1 VDSGAQT
8 HVWPN
13 PHTYVQGVSPRG
25 QRDAQNLSQAL
36 GKMQEEVEAAERV
49 PAVCDSTPRPGVLV
63 VKLLGGSVDVR
74 DAGGL
79 GLLQGCVLLVE
90 VLFDHFH
97 RCGWILDVSLISACI
112 LGACLMGL
120 GSVDVR
126 DALYQYRRY
135 I

>member
-1 VDSGAQT
+1 
-8 HVWPN
+8 
-13 PHTYVQGVSPRG
+13 
-25 QRDAQNLSQAL
+25 
-36 GKMQEEVEAAERV
+36 
-49 PAVCDSTPRPGVLV
+49 
-63 VKLLGGSVDVR
+63 VR